1 MQNEAA
7 IRSSAPIVP
16 VVQGPANLRRV
27 LGRMDLVLLFVVAV
41 FNLNVVPSIAANGGV
56 TVWLWIISLLLFF
69 WPQGI
74 AVIELAHRY
83 PGEGGVYLWA
93 KEVFGDFHGFLSGW
107 CYWTNN
113 MMYVPTVMLYFVGVS
128 VFALGTGHE
137 ALADNKIFA
146 LSASLLLLIL
156 LLVLNIAGLGVGKW
170 INNFGAIGTGI
181 AAAVLIGL
189 GIVVWFRF
197 GTTVTWVD
205 FRIPPNPRFV
215 LNSFGVICFG
225 LVGLELASVMGD
237 EIENP
242 QETLPG
248 AVAWGGLLSGLLYIG
263 ATLTLLIA
271 ISKGDINVLQGI
283 VQAVGHMAGR
293 VGVAWIIAPFAFLLS
308 LSIAGIASAWLGG
321 SARIPFVAGLDSY
334 MPGWL
339 GKVHPRYRTPYAAL
353 IVHAAVS
360 VVLVLLNFSG
370 WWIWNKILGLSF
382 VAYTLRAFGFVV
394 ANLMASETG
403 VQETF
408 QKLLSLAVVLQLI
421 PFLYMFGALL
431 KIALVDSFVKSC
443 YGKTTLILSG
453 VSGLLTTMLGITLA
467 FFPAQQVTSV
477 LSYEVWMFGG
487 TLFFI
492 GLAAFFFFIYGRR
505 KTARKL
511 ALAVPVV

>member
-1 MQNEAA
+1 LPNEVITTPTALGTQE
-7 IRSSAPIVP
+7 APH
-16 VVQGPANLRRV
+16 LRRV
-27 LGRMDLVLLFVVAV
+27 LGRWDLVLLFVVAV

-74 AVIELAHRY
+74 AVIELAHRF

-128 VFALGTGHE
+128 VFVLGAGHE
-137 ALADNKIFA
+137 TLADNKTFA
-146 LSASLLLLIL
+146 LTASLVLLFL
-156 LLVLNIAGLGVGKW
+156 LVVLNIVGLGVGKW
-170 INNFGAIGTGI
+170 LNNLGAIGTGV

-189 GIVVWFRF
+189 GIVIWLRF
-197 GTTVTWVD
+197 GTTVTAAD
-205 FRIPPNPRFV
+205 FKIPANPRFV

-242 QETLPG
+242 QKTLPG
-248 AVAWGGLLSGLLYIG
+248 AVAWGGVLSGLLYVG
-263 ATLTLLIA
+263 ATLTLLVA
-271 ISKGDINVLQGI
+271 VSKDSISVLQGI
-283 VQAVGHMAGR
+283 VQAVSHMAGR
-293 VGVAWIIAPFAFLLS
+293 VGVGWIIAPFAFLLS
-308 LSIAGIASAWLGG
+308 LSIAGIGSAWLGG

-334 MPGWL
+334 MPSWL
-339 GKVHPRYRTPYAAL
+339 GKIHPKYATPYAAL
-353 IVHAAVS
+353 IVHAVVS
-360 VVLVLLNFSG
+360 MILVVINFTFTG
-370 WWIWNKILGLSF
+370 
-382 VAYTLRAFGFVV
+382 A
-394 ANLMASETG
+394 G

-431 KIALVDSFVKSC
+431 KIAFGDSFLRGR
-443 YGKTTLILSG
+443 YGRTTLVLAGLSG
-453 VSGLLTTMLGITLA
+453 FTTTLLGIALV
-467 FFPAQQVTSV
+467 FFPAQQIKSI
-477 LSYEVWMFGG
+477 LSYEIWMFGG

-492 GLAAFFFFIYGRR
+492 GLAAFFFFVYGRR
-505 KTARKL
+505 KAARKL
-511 ALAVPVV
+511 AAAPAL